1 MKLPGEFVPNIGLL
15 GSNANERDSKSKN
28 SKLKTEGTAHFKS
41 WEYSRMLMVAVEICW
56 AKKLFAIQSLLQ
68 YQIVG

>member
-41 WEYSRMLMVAVEICW
+41 
-56 AKKLFAIQSLLQ
+56 
-68 YQIVG
+68 